1 MRGSHFQ
8 LIFFYNLITFCLF
21 QKRHID
27 FPSKQFIL
35 KFQDIFMTLN
45 LIKKLNISKAQ
56 NRSQIVNY
64 SRSINGIYT
73 FFAKFYF
80 KKMLRKRTGN

>member
-1 MRGSHFQ
+1 
-8 LIFFYNLITFCLF
+8 
-21 QKRHID
+21 
-27 FPSKQFIL
+27 
-35 KFQDIFMTLN
+35 MTLN